1 MHSRTL
7 ICTMVQINNKG
18 CMKVTSIILTCTSI
32 IHAALVFFVCPV
44 SFACIHWRLLLYI
57 IMCSQAEYTKD
68 TQVAN
73 HVPNMIS
80 YITFIVNLMT
90 SVGIMIAEKNI
101 EVENQ
106 SLACTPSFTY
116 VYIGTRVFP
125 KEYRKIAMSNRIF
138 VE

>member
-1 MHSRTL
+1 
-7 ICTMVQINNKG
+7 
-18 CMKVTSIILTCTSI
+18 
-32 IHAALVFFVCPV
+32 
-44 SFACIHWRLLLYI
+44 
-57 IMCSQAEYTKD
+57 MCSKAEYTKD